1 MQFSRLLF
9 SSPLPPAVPMI
20 LLIFFTASHILRRAL
35 SLREPHLYFTSTLH
49 PYPQIKYQYGLWVL
63 LQLIFSGMCCV
74 LHKSWQQEAFFF
86 RPQLLWVAVS
96 PDWQYLLCSQWV
108 GGHSKPPALCL
119 LCLEHWDC
127 SLQPGVREVE
137 LNEPSVYLRL
147 CNEETKEQSEI

>member
-35 SLREPHLYFTSTLH
+35 SWREPHLYFTSTLH
-49 PYPQIKYQYGLWVL
+49 PYPKIEYQYGLWVL

-74 LHKSWQQEAFFF
+74 LHKNWQQEAFFF

-96 PDWQYLLCSQWV
+96 PDWQYLLFGQRV
-108 GGHSKPPALCL
+108 GGHSMPPALCL

-137 LNEPSVYLRL
+137 LNESLHL
-147 CNEETKEQSEI
+147 SKTL